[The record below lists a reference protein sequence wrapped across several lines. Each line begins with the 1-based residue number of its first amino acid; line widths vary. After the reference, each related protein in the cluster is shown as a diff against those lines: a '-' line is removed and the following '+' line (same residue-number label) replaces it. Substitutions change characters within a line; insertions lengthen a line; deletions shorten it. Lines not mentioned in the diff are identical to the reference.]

1 MKTKQDIM
9 QFRVDKKLKDQL
21 FREAKRIGI
30 SPSELVRRLVKAAV
44 EEDPKLKRLEEG
56 EQDLRITVMD
66 IMKCLQKMS
75 LKTSWEEAR
84 LIYQDTLLGQILDQE
99 LYLYYAKIKRHDLY
113 YKERDELWDFDQQ
126 NES

>member
-30 SPSELVRRLVKAAV
+30 SPSELVRRLVKAVV

-56 EQDLRITVMD
+56 EQDLRMTVMD

-99 LYLYYAKIKRHDLY
+99 LYLYYAKIKRPDLY